1 MAAYVALLRGINVGG
16 NNLIRMADLK
26 ASFEGM
32 GFDGVRT
39 VIQSG
44 NVVFRTADGDG
55 GGTGDGTVAALTAK
69 IERGLSRAFGYDA
82 RVAVRSHDEL
92 AAVVRKAPRGFGAGA
107 DHRWYVVFLLEP
119 ATPADVVAAA
129 PPRAGVD
136 RVTRGEGVVY
146 FATLM
151 SGRTRSSLNRVIGT
165 PVYQSMTI
173 RSWSTAVK
181 LLELSGD

>member
-26 ASFEGM
+26 ASFEDM

-44 NVVFRTADGDG
+44 NVVFRTGGGDG
-55 GGTGDGTVAALTAK
+55 AGDGTALTAR
-69 IERGLSRAFGYDA
+69 IERGLTKAFGYDA
-82 RVAVRSHDEL
+82 RVAVRSHDQL
-92 AAVVRKAPRGFGAGA
+92 AAVVKKAPRGFGGGV

-119 ATPADVVAAA
+119 TTPADVVAAA

-136 RVTRGEGVVY
+136 RVTKGDGVVY
-146 FATLM
+146 YATLM

-165 PVYQSMTI
+165 PVYQNLTI
-173 RSWSTAVK
+173 RNWNTTIK
-181 LLELSGD
+181 LLELSRG